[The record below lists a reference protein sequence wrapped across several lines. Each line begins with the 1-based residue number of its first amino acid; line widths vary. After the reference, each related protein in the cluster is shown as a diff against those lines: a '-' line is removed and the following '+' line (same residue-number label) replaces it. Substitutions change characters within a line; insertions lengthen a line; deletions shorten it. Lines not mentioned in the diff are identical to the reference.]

1 MKKMLSC
8 MLILALL
15 VCSVAMAAEAAR
27 PSAEALRLDCM
38 TIIAGKDASATGR
51 VFVGHNEDD
60 NGRCIVHHGYVEPAD
75 WPEGTVLPAEEGR
88 AAIPQVEHTY
98 GYYWSQ
104 VRSATRGLSGGDI
117 FLNENGVCIVT
128 NNNADSKADLN
139 DDSRVTDGGLEY
151 NMRRIL
157 AERSASARDALNIF
171 IEMVETWGYAPSG
184 RAYTVA
190 DSEEAFMIQVI
201 SGRRYI
207 AARVPDD
214 MVVVMP
220 NHYTFRGLN
229 DVEEMYYSEDL
240 VSHAIEMGW
249 YTPAVEGDYSD
260 FDFAKVY
267 QDEYS
272 YGRDYNV
279 LRQKYAME
287 ILLDQEWDVAA
298 NGLPFAIKPA
308 APVTLD
314 DMIEVLSTH
323 YEGTPHEDGFGPGNS
338 PHDTEIRKIC
348 TGTTIEATIFD
359 LTDDPLL
366 TTAWTAFGRPCQL
379 PFMPMHPLAGTVDAI
394 DRMEDPALEME
405 EHLKYRHQATV
416 YQNNGWHAMRD
427 FENLQEMVYSETIEG
442 VTALKNEMQAEYVPA
457 NEKLIEEA
465 AALLKEGK
473 ADEAKAKL
481 QGADKAV
488 AIGAI
493 EKLNAYAAENFRSVE
508 ISEHTPFALSW
519 PDMPYVVTFACDGK
533 PVESEIYF
541 GMGFTN
547 IRQKYAPA
555 LEGTLTDLGGGMYS
569 AAFDPFVMMDSA
581 PCEGEY
587 EFFLGGKTEDGRAF
601 TGMTILTFTE

>member
-1 MKKMLSC
+1 MLQDKM
-8 MLILALL
+8 MN
-15 VCSVAMAAEAAR
+15 
-27 PSAEALRLDCM
+27 CM
-38 TIIAGKDASATGR
+38 TVIVGKAVSASGR
-51 VFVGHNEDD
+51 VLVAHNEDD
-60 NGRCIVHHGYVEPAD
+60 PGHVIVRHAIVPAAD
-75 WPEGTVLPAEEGR
+75 HASGELIPAEKGLAR
-88 AAIPQVEHTY
+88 IPQVPHTL
-98 GYYWSQ
+98 GYYW
-104 VRSATRGLSGGDI
+104 VEYVEDEGGVTAADAY
-117 FLNENGVCIVT
+117 LNECGVVIT
-128 NNNADSKADLN
+128 SNSMGWSKE
-139 DDSRVTDGGLEY
+139 DDDDPNVVKDGGIGYVL
-151 NMRRIL
+151 RRAL
-157 AERSASARDALNIF
+157 AERAHTAREGAHVLMALID
-171 IEMVETWGYAPSG
+171 EWGYAPSG
-184 RAYTVA
+184 RAYTIA
-190 DSEEAFMIQVI
+190 DKNEAFMFQLVR
-201 SGRRYI
+201 GRHYVG
-207 AARVPDD
+207 ARVPDD
-214 MVVVMP
+214 AVVVMP

-298 NGLPFAIKPA
+298 NGLPFVIKPA

-359 LTDDPLL
+359 LADDPLM

-379 PFMPMHPLAGTVDAI
+379 PFMPMHPLAGTVDEI
-394 DRMEDPALEME
+394 DKMEDPTLEME

-442 VTALKNEMQAEYVPA
+442 VTALKNEMMAEYVPA
-457 NEKLIEEA
+457 NEKLVEEA

-481 QGADKAV
+481 QEADKAT
-488 AIGAI
+488 AIAAI
-493 EKLNAYAAENFRSVE
+493 EKLNAYAAENFRMVE
-508 ISEHTPFALSW
+508 IAEHTPFALSW

-547 IRQKYAPA
+547 VRQKYAPA
-555 LEGTLTDLGGGMYS
+555 LEGTLTDLGDGMYS

-601 TGMTILTFTE
+601 TGMTMLTFTE